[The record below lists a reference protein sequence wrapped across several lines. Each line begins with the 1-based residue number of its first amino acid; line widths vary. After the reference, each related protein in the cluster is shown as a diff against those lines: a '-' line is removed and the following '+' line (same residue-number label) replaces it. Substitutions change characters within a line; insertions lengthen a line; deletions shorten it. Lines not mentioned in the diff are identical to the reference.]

1 MPLQSSGTISIND
14 IAGEFGGNKKLKSY
28 YGVADGIPSS
38 GEISIQD
45 FYGASATFTTFYA
58 SNLSDRNMETL
69 LTNLGYS
76 GQKTVN
82 FYYSGKHTGQMRW
95 DYFQNAYPGVKI
107 NFYPYSNG
115 GCYGQGGNGGKTG
128 AGGGG
133 GTAVRFTTGVGVYI
147 YPISPARIAGGGGG
161 GGGQNNN
168 AGGGGGAGGGNGGGS
183 GGAGQSSY
191 GNTRGSDGKGTAS
204 RVGKGGHYGGGGGQ
218 RWSGKKAG
226 QQVGGGGGGGR
237 RIDGTASNAS
247 SPSGG
252 KGGNNFGVNGS
263 NATTTGGGG
272 GGGWG
277 AKGGKGSN
285 GSGGAAGRAI
295 YFARNASSASF
306 SGEVRIHGSRS

>member
-28 YGVADGIPSS
+28 YGVASGIPTS

-45 FYGASATFTTFYA
+45 FYGASATFTSYYG
-58 SNLSDRNMETL
+58 SNLTNRNMETL
-69 LTNLGYS
+69 LNALGYAR
-76 GQKTVN
+76 QKTVN

-115 GCYGQGGNGGKTG
+115 GCYGQGGNGGRTG
-128 AGGGG
+128 NGGGG

-147 YPISPARIAGGGGG
+147 KPLNSARIAGGGGG
-161 GGGQNNN
+161 GGQANA

-183 GGAGQSSY
+183 GGAGQGSY
-191 GNTRGSDGKGTAS
+191 GNTRGANGAGTSS
-204 RVGKGGHYGGGGGQ
+204 RVGQGGHYGGGGGRTWQ
-218 RWSGKKAG
+218 GGKSSR
-226 QQVGGGGGGGR
+226 QTGGGGGGGR
-237 RIDGTASNAS
+237 RIDGTSSGAS

-252 KGGNNFGVNGS
+252 TGGNNFGRAGS
-263 NATTTGGGG
+263 RATSTGGGG

-277 AKGGKGSN
+277 AAGGRGSN
-285 GSGGAAGRAI
+285 GSGGAAGRAV
-295 YFARNASSASF
+295 YFARNASSAGF
-306 SGEVRIHGSRS
+306 GNTNRIHGSRS